1 LAGRHNALFEREKLI
16 MKRILITYATLSGT
30 TVEVAQAIGEEI
42 TKKGPQVDV
51 LPLEKVASL
60 DGYDGVV
67 LGGPMIMGWHRSALG
82 FLRKNRKVLSRIP
95 LAIFVMAM
103 SLTKTSDTSIES
115 VQLYIDSNLP
125 KPPIRE
131 GHLTFREDYANVV
144 NYARPILNASGPAR
158 PLSIG
163 FFGGRLD
170 YGRLAWW
177 AVIFVMLVIQAPAG
191 DRRNWPAIRAWAA
204 GIPETFRNSANSNR

>member
-1 LAGRHNALFEREKLI
+1 
-16 MKRILITYATLSGT
+16 MKKILIAYATLSGT

-42 TKKGPQVDV
+42 TKKGQQVEV
-51 LPLEKVASL
+51 LPIEKVTSL

-82 FLRKNRKVLSRIP
+82 FLRKNRKALSRMP

-103 SLTKTSDTSIES
+103 SLTKTSETSLGG
-115 VQLYIDSNLP
+115 VPLYIDDKLP
-125 KPPIRE
+125 KPLLKD
-131 GHLTFREDYANVV
+131 GHPTFRERYANVV
-144 NYARPILNASGPAR
+144 NYARPILNAAGAAKPV
-158 PLSIG
+158 SIA

-177 AVIFVMLVIQAPAG
+177 AVMFVMLIIQAPAG

-204 GIPETFRNSANSNR
+204 GIPESFRNSANSNR

>member
-1 LAGRHNALFEREKLI
+1 

-51 LPLEKVASL
+51 LPLEKVTSL
-60 DGYDGVV
+60 NGYDGVV

-82 FLRKNRKVLSRIP
+82 FLRKHRKQLRQIP
-95 LAIFVMAM
+95 LAVFVIAM
-103 SLTKTSDTSIES
+103 SLTKTSETSLGG
-115 VQLYIDSNLP
+115 VPLYIDDKLP
-125 KPPIRE
+125 KPLVKD
-131 GHLTFREDYANVV
+131 GHPNFRERYANVV
-144 NYARPILNASGPAR
+144 NYARPILNAAGPAK
-158 PLSIG
+158 PVSIG

>member
-1 LAGRHNALFEREKLI
+1 
-16 MKRILITYATLSGT
+16 MKKILVTYATLSGT

-42 TKKGPQVDV
+42 TKKDLRVDV
-51 LPLEKVASL
+51 LPLNKINSL

-82 FLRKNRKVLSRIP
+82 FLRKHRKQLSQVP
-95 LAIFVMAM
+95 LAVFITAM
-103 SLTKTSDTSIES
+103 SLTKTSETSLS
-115 VQLYIDSNLP
+115 GVPLYIDDKLP
-125 KPPIRE
+125 KPPVKE
-131 GHLTFREDYANVV
+131 EHPTFRERYSNVI
-144 NYARPILNASGPAR
+144 NYARPILNAAGPAK
-158 PLSIG
+158 PVSIG

-177 AVIFVMLVIQAPAG
+177 AVMFVMLVIQAPAG

>member
-1 LAGRHNALFEREKLI
+1 
-16 MKRILITYATLSGT
+16 MKKILVTYATLFGT

-42 TKKGPQVDV
+42 TKKDLQVDV
-51 LPLEKVASL
+51 LPLNKINSL

-82 FLRKNRKVLSRIP
+82 FLRKHRKQLSQVP
-95 LAIFVMAM
+95 LAVFVTAM
-103 SLTKTSDTSIES
+103 SLTKTLETILDGAPI
-115 VQLYIDSNLP
+115 YIDDKLP
-125 KPPIRE
+125 KPLVKE
-131 GHLTFREDYANVV
+131 GHPTFRERYSNVI
-144 NYARPILNASGPAR
+144 NYAQPILNAAGPAK
-158 PLSIG
+158 PVSIA

-177 AVIFVMLVIQAPAG
+177 AVMFVMLAIQAPAG

-204 GIPETFRNSANSNR
+204 GLPETFRNSGN